1 MSAVLLLPVLLPVTV
16 GLLAYVLLTDSPRH
30 RAMMALVAAATVL
43 VSILAVLPKFGP
55 GARFAFAEPAL
66 EIRFDL
72 AAPLAARTPLV
83 IAGILE
89 ILGLVALGF
98 ALPRALRSREHI
110 FIFLLG
116 AGIVNGIILA
126 RKDEEIVL
134 FVELLAVTLF
144 AVVALLALISSYRV
158 SPGALGWAS
167 SRISSFSGTGFV
179 RLVGAC
185 ANAVYVLVD
194 RGIDAVY
201 EKVFVVGSR
210 IVTGGLQA
218 AHDGL
223 YARYLS
229 WAIGGF
235 LLLVWFLTRM
245 LE

>member
-1 MSAVLLLPVLLPVTV
+1 
-16 GLLAYVLLTDSPRH
+16 
-30 RAMMALVAAATVL
+30 
-43 VSILAVLPKFGP
+43 
-55 GARFAFAEPAL
+55 
-66 EIRFDL
+66 
-72 AAPLAARTPLV
+72 
-83 IAGILE
+83 
-89 ILGLVALGF
+89 
-98 ALPRALRSREHI
+98 
-110 FIFLLG
+110 
-116 AGIVNGIILA
+116 
-126 RKDEEIVL
+126 
-134 FVELLAVTLF
+134 
-144 AVVALLALISSYRV
+144 
-158 SPGALGWAS
+158 
-167 SRISSFSGTGFV
+167 V